1 MVQSDISNGIAILAI
16 LISEINKC
24 SDYTYDSYYSKIS
37 LYLWRIKLIM
47 EYREYR
53 VLKILKKYKG
63 KKDSGY
69 EPKIKILDDDF
80 YSKIK
85 YKKSSINAILKKLED
100 DKYIVDVFN
109 KMPTTVHTVE
119 ITDKGQDALDNYRR
133 SSIKSISSKIIW
145 MIIGALITVFF
156 QAIFKII

>member
-1 MVQSDISNGIAILAI
+1 
-16 LISEINKC
+16 
-24 SDYTYDSYYSKIS
+24 
-37 LYLWRIKLIM
+37 M